1 VPDLKPV
8 GVPDGK
14 GYFVAPVLIEVEPGA
29 DAPSVHG
36 HEVFGPASTIV
47 PYDGSPEE
55 AAAIVA
61 RGQGGLV
68 SSVYSDD
75 TDFTAETVLGLRSA
89 PRPRVPGQRQDRGDV
104 ARARHRAA
112 AAGARRPPAARAA
125 ARSWAAC
132 AGWRST
138 CSARRS
144 RARGRSSRR
153 SSVDAGAAARPAR
166 APLRVRRDARPELA
180 PGQRHP
186 RAAGRSARAGRAAP
200 RGAAAGAAP
209 VRGGR
214 DRGGEPARPRRR
226 PDRAQ
231 PGFRSATCCTTADT
245 RTRPSASRCRRSCWA
260 ALLWLWPAVRRLAGG
275 ERRRL
280 ATLAVLGLASHLALD
295 SWNVY
300 GIHPWAPFD
309 ARWFYGDAV
318 FIFEP
323 WLWLLLAGA
332 LAANAGEKTRAA
344 LAVGLAVIVSALGA
358 FGVVAPGAVAAL
370 ALGAVLWAM
379 GLRALRPRARVPA
392 ALAAGIAFVATSFV
406 LAQRARVQTVALLPA
421 RERIVDVVRSPQP
434 AAPLC
439 WSVIAV
445 TTRDDAYVLRRG
457 RCRSRPGLQEPARC
471 GLHATARL
479 PTLRAEGPM
488 LWTDEIV
495 QPRARLR
502 ALERDDCWV
511 RAWLQ
516 FARAPVDGGGRVFDL
531 RFETLPRDNFTALPL
546 GRAGC
551 PANVTRWTPPRADL
565 LAPR

>member
-1 VPDLKPV
+1 MRRLFAVVGIVAANLPDLDVALTGLSPDPLGNLLHHRGYTHTAV
-8 GVPDGK
+8 GLAVQA
-14 GYFVAPVLIEVEPGA
+14 V
-29 DAPSVHG
+29 
-36 HEVFGPASTIV
+36 
-47 PYDGSPEE
+47 
-55 AAAIVA
+55 
-61 RGQGGLV
+61 
-68 SSVYSDD
+68 
-75 TDFTAETVLGLRSA
+75 VLG
-89 PRPRVPGQRQDRGDV
+89 
-104 ARARHRAA
+104 
-112 AAGARRPPAARAA
+112 
-125 ARSWAAC
+125 
-132 AGWRST
+132 
-138 CSARRS
+138 
-144 RARGRSSRR
+144 
-153 SSVDAGAAARPAR
+153 
-166 APLRVRRDARPELA
+166 
-180 PGQRHP
+180 
-186 RAAGRSARAGRAAP
+186 
-200 RGAAAGAAP
+200 
-209 VRGGR
+209 
-214 DRGGEPARPRRR
+214 
-226 PDRAQ
+226 
-231 PGFRSATCCTTADT
+231 
-245 RTRPSASRCRRSCWA
+245 

-280 ATLAVLGLASHLALD
+280 ATLVVLGLASHLALD

-358 FGVVAPGAVAAL
+358 FGVVAPGAVATL

-379 GLRALRPRARVPA
+379 GLRALCPRARVPA

-421 RERIVDVVRSPQP
+421 RERIVDVVRSPHP

-457 RCRSRPGLQEPARC
+457 TLSLAPGLQAPARC
-471 GLHATARL
+471 GLHAAARL
-479 PTLRAEGPM
+479 PTLRAQGAM

-495 QPRARLR
+495 QPRERLR

-516 FARAPVDGGGRVFDL
+516 FARAPVEGGGRVFDL